1 MLTAKQEKFAQC
13 IALEDMTY
21 TDAYKTAYNAENMS
35 NKTVNEQACV
45 LAKDPKISA
54 RIDELRAVAMSDKVM
69 SARERLEWLTRVVK
83 DEEMENK
90 VVIDD
95 NGNAIQVKVKPNLG
109 QKMGAIDTMN
119 KMTGEYT
126 TKIEADVKVKKLEDL
141 L

>member
-13 IALEDMTY
+13 VALEDMTY
-21 TDAYKTAYNAENMS
+21 TDAYRTAYNTENMS
-35 NKTVNEQACV
+35 NKTVNEQGCI

-54 RIDELRAVAMSDKVM
+54 RIEELRAEAMSDKVM

-83 DEEMENK
+83 DEE
-90 VVIDD
+90 IDYKD
-95 NGNAIQVKVKPNLG
+95 GLDCKADLNTKIRAV
-109 QKMGAIDTMN
+109 DTMN